1 LLMPARAAVAVVVRR
16 AGFRHQQQRY
26 GLEDMTGLD
35 SGFIVD

>member
-1 LLMPARAAVAVVVRR
+1 MQGVNTF
-16 AGFRHQQQRY
+16 GY